1 MSGHLPSERN
11 EKETSDINA
20 LVNPSGAALAHH
32 NSGIA
37 PSKAFVQALKNFRS
51 WGGAITA
58 ILTWLYVG
66 SLAILL
72 LVLERWGER
81 HWFFSLLLFS
91 PPQTFLLPLV
101 ILVPLALC
109 TRPKLLGWHISTIIG
124 VCFGYMTF
132 RWTPLPRPEAGSLVV
147 VTHNVGQGNR
157 QQFVSFLDAQKP
169 QIVVLQDARYRASD
183 YSHLFPDY
191 YVSARG
197 EFMLLSRDLI
207 QESMIVESPK
217 WHGRPLAARFEV
229 IHDGKPL
236 VIYDVHM
243 PTPRQQFNRFL
254 SGRVVRDLF
263 SEEEGP
269 AFSSYREWLDARVE
283 LAHGLANVI
292 SAEKQPF
299 IACGDFNMP
308 DHGQIYHIFAGKMTD
323 GFAKAGRGWGL
334 TFPGGPGHPLAMFNA
349 WLRIDFAFAGSGWKP
364 LFCNAEPGRKS
375 QHHAVVAHFVPATL

>member
-254 SGRVVRDLF
+254 SGRVVR
-263 SEEEGP
+263 
-269 AFSSYREWLDARVE
+269 RTRWNR
-283 LAHGLANVI
+283 
-292 SAEKQPF
+292 
-299 IACGDFNMP
+299 
-308 DHGQIYHIFAGKMTD
+308 
-323 GFAKAGRGWGL
+323 GRFL
-334 TFPGGPGHPLAMFNA
+334 
-349 WLRIDFAFAGSGWKP
+349 WLRLWHERAGAVFIHIPDAGDLPRLPCPVFVIKFHPIWKLDVERRRFVIVEILNLGFGVFATCGVG
-364 LFCNAEPGRKS
+364 
-375 QHHAVVAHFVPATL
+375 Q